1 MLTYMLDTNICIHVM
16 KNYPQALREKF
27 NSLAEQLCISSIT
40 LGELHYGAEKSAR
53 RIDNLSAIEHFVA
66 RLDVLPFEAKAAA
79 HYGQVR
85 AELERAG
92 TPCGPHDMQI
102 GGHARSEGLIVITN
116 NIREFNRMPGI
127 RVENW
132 VRALL
137 PLDRARRLARHVIDH
152 AFEMKF
158 LEEFGDSAFK

>member
-1 MLTYMLDTNICIHVM
+1 MLTYMLDTNICIYVM
-16 KNYPQALREKF
+16 KNYPETLREKF
-27 NSLAEQLCISSIT
+27 NSLAEQLCVSSIT

-53 RIDNLSAIEHFVA
+53 RADNLKAIEHFVA
-66 RLDVLPFEAKAAA
+66 RLDILPFETKAAA

-102 GGHARSEGLIVITN
+102 GGHARSEGLIVVTN

-127 RVENW
+127 RVESW
-132 VRALL
+132 V
-137 PLDRARRLARHVIDH
+137 
-152 AFEMKF
+152 
-158 LEEFGDSAFK
+158 

>member
-1 MLTYMLDTNICIHVM
+1 MLTYMLDTNICIDVM
-16 KNYPQALREKF
+16 KTYPQNLREKF
-27 NSLAEQLCISSIT
+27 NALAEQLCISSIT

-53 RIDNLSAIEHFVA
+53 RELNLMAIEQFVA
-66 RLDVLPFEAKAAA
+66 RLEVLAFGSKAAA

-102 GGHARSEGLIVITN
+102 GAHARSEGLIVVTN
-116 NIREFNRMPGI
+116 NRKEFDRMSGL

-132 VRALL
+132 L
-137 PLDRARRLARHVIDH
+137 
-152 AFEMKF
+152 
-158 LEEFGDSAFK
+158 

>member
-1 MLTYMLDTNICIHVM
+1 MLAYMLDTNICIYVM
-16 KNYPQALREKF
+16 KMYPPKLLEKF

-53 RIDNLSAIEHFVA
+53 RVDNLTAITHFVA
-66 RLDVLPFEAKAAA
+66 RLDVLAFGDKAAA
-79 HYGQVR
+79 HYGQLR

-102 GGHARSEGLIVITN
+102 GGHARSEGLILVTN
-116 NIREFNRMPGI
+116 NMREFNRMPGV

-132 VRALL
+132 
-137 PLDRARRLARHVIDH
+137 I
-152 AFEMKF
+152 
-158 LEEFGDSAFK
+158 